1 MPIFFS
7 TAAAAF
13 SVKHKTIV
21 PILRIII
28 LRYRLAA
35 FPPTINGTFCE
46 KKSIFQAEISQK
58 AAIKTRFVSCR
69 RTVFFALADTRLIA
83 LETGQVCVHPLYAV
97 KIHRSFP
104 NKKHLLISP
113 LRLGISIDAS
123 KFFTPLKNMRFM
135 FRKSEINFSI
145 RHYKINRRF

>member
-35 FPPTINGTFCE
+35 FPPTINSTFCE
-46 KKSIFQAEISQK
+46 KKKHFSSRNFKKGRHKNTFCQLPSHG
-58 AAIKTRFVSCR
+58 
-69 RTVFFALADTRLIA
+69 FF
-83 LETGQVCVHPLYAV
+83 
-97 KIHRSFP
+97 
-104 NKKHLLISP
+104 SP
-113 LRLGISIDAS
+113 WRIPD
-123 KFFTPLKNMRFM
+123 
-135 FRKSEINFSI
+135 
-145 RHYKINRRF
+145 

>member
-1 MPIFFS
+1 MAIEKRNFFYFCQSKNEIHIQRRLKTKRINSFTINRIFSEVFGIIARYLLKTCTLPIFFS

-46 KKSIFQAEISQK
+46 KKSIFQAEISKK

-69 RTVFFALADTRLIA
+69 RTVFF
-83 LETGQVCVHPLYAV
+83 
-97 KIHRSFP
+97 
-104 NKKHLLISP
+104 
-113 LRLGISIDAS
+113 RLGGY
-123 KFFTPLKNMRFM
+123 P
-135 FRKSEINFSI
+135 INCP
-145 RHYKINRRF
+145 

>member
-1 MPIFFS
+1 MSIEKRNTYSKTPENKANKFFYNTSYFIGGFRHYCPIFTKNMHFADIFS
-7 TAAAAF
+7 TAAASF

-35 FPPTINGTFCE
+35 FPPTINGTFCD

-69 RTVFFALADTRLIA
+69 RTVFF
-83 LETGQVCVHPLYAV
+83 
-97 KIHRSFP
+97 
-104 NKKHLLISP
+104 
-113 LRLGISIDAS
+113 RLGGY
-123 KFFTPLKNMRFM
+123 P
-135 FRKSEINFSI
+135 INCP
-145 RHYKINRRF
+145 